1 MSRHAAQCLAGMLC
15 HAGGLLTSLGVVD
28 ADAITRLQAFHH
40 HGTGLSSVDADARSA
55 AAHAVEAQRK
65 ASLQF
70 ATLCGILLTIIM
82 IYGHIRRIRN
92 ESAERK
98 EKEIIARL
106 EAERAQL
113 ELDELRRRVSNPAQ

>member
-1 MSRHAAQCLAGMLC
+1 MSLTGNTQVGTAVASGTTVTGLMAKYGITTETIGIIATLAGIVL
-15 HAGGLLTSLGVVD
+15 SLV
-28 ADAITRLQAFHH
+28 
-40 HGTGLSSVDADARSA
+40 
-55 AAHAVEAQRK
+55 
-65 ASLQF
+65 
-70 ATLCGILLTIIM
+70 M
-82 IYGHIRRIRN
+82 IYGHIKRIRN

>member
-1 MSRHAAQCLAGMLC
+1 MSFTGNTQAGTLV
-15 HAGGLLTSLGVVD
+15 ASGTTV
-28 ADAITRLQAFHH
+28 
-40 HGTGLSSVDADARSA
+40 TGLMTKYGITP
-55 AAHAVEAQRK
+55 ETIGI
-65 ASLQF
+65 F

>member
-1 MSRHAAQCLAGMLC
+1 MTKYG
-15 HAGGLLTSLGVVD
+15 
-28 ADAITRLQAFHH
+28 ITPENI
-40 HGTGLSSVDADARSA
+40 GI
-55 AAHAVEAQRK
+55 
-65 ASLQF
+65 F